1 MVFTRNNNK
10 YILSL
15 ATFFNFMLVDRN
27 NVFLNFIAKL
37 EEAPQQWKES
47 VAVV

>member
-1 MVFTRNNNK
+1 MVFTRNNNT

-15 ATFFNFMLVDRN
+15 AMFLNFMLVNRN
-27 NVFLNFIAKL
+27 NVFLNFITKL
-37 EEAPQQWKES
+37 EEPSQQWKES